1 MRCFLLVLR
10 AFDLP
15 VMWGGSVFLWY
26 IWGREGVSQGKFFFL
41 LFVIVVVDDGGGWG

>member
-1 MRCFLLVLR
+1 
-10 AFDLP
+10 
-15 VMWGGSVFLWY
+15 MWGGSVFLWY